1 MKNNVK
7 ILKIKHVRPY
17 FNMSTGFLNHMKNVG
32 ELVYTSNDAPIAL
45 RAHALDTVCEIELE
59 IAARN

>member
-7 ILKIKHVRPY
+7 IIHMRPY
-17 FNMSTGFLNHMKNVG
+17 VNMSSGFLNHMKNVG
-32 ELVYTSNDAPIAL
+32 KQVYESDEAPVAL

-59 IAARN
+59 LASRN

>member
-7 ILKIKHVRPY
+7 IIKIKHMRPY
-17 FNMSTGFLNHMKNVG
+17 VNMSSGFLNHMKNVG
-32 ELVYTSNDAPIAL
+32 KLVYESDEAPVAL
-45 RAHALDTVCEIELE
+45 RAHALDTVCDIELE

>member
-7 ILKIKHVRPY
+7 IIKIRHMKPY
-17 FNMSTGFLNHMKNVG
+17 VNMDSGFLNHMKNVG
-32 ELVYTSNDAPIAL
+32 KLVYESDEAPVAL

-59 IAARN
+59 LAARN